1 MKKIFAISACVCIA
15 MAVTSCKSKE
25 SAYKAAYEQA
35 MAQNAALQQQQQ
47 QQQQTVV
54 ETPVVTPV
62 VTTPVTETKVVS
74 NTNDNVAVRTEG
86 LSVIDGKPLR
96 AFSVVVGSYGVRANA
111 DRVAASLRAQGYD
124 ARIALNSERG
134 LYRVIAS
141 SFDSKNE
148 AVASRD
154 RLNTEYEGAWLLYQ
168 K

>member
-1 MKKIFAISACVCIA
+1 MKKFFAISACVCIA

-47 QQQQTVV
+47 QQQTVV

-62 VTTPVTETKVVS
+62 VTTPATETRVTS
-74 NTNDNVAVRTEG
+74 NTNDNVAVRSEG
-86 LSVIDGKPLR
+86 LSVVDGRALR
-96 AFSVVVGSYGVRANA
+96 AYSVVVGSYGVRANA

-134 LYRVIAS
+134 LYRVVAS
-141 SFDSKNE
+141 SFDTKGE
-148 AVASRD
+148 AIASRD
-154 RLNTEYEGAWLLYQ
+154 RLDVEYPGAWLLYQ